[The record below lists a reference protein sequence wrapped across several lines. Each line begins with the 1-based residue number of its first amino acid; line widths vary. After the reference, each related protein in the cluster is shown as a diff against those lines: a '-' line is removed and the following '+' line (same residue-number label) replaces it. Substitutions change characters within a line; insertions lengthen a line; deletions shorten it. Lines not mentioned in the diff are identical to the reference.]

1 MALGTEVVNFIRLC
15 FLHDA
20 NKVAG
25 ITQVAVVEFK
35 IGMLNVRVLVDVVN
49 TLRIEQ

>member
-20 NKVAG
+20 NEVAG
-25 ITQVAVVEFK
+25 ITQVAIVKLE
-35 IGMLNVRVLVDVVN
+35 IGMLNVRVLVNVVN